1 MVILQQLT
9 NTLLRFNDIYNLQ
22 GNTDLRISVCFCKHI
37 SSAIHFEKAITKIT
51 NILIYFTIK
60 NRQKVE
66 LSAFLERL
74 LIRKNTK

>member
-1 MVILQQLT
+1 M
-9 NTLLRFNDIYNLQ
+9 
-22 GNTDLRISVCFCKHI
+22 
-37 SSAIHFEKAITKIT
+37 HFEKAIIEIT